1 MFDVNLTQ
9 INALQS
15 PRSIAHDFS
24 QGSKMNNEQ

>member
-15 PRSIAHDFS
+15 SRSIAYDFS